1 MFFNSASTSIPPCS
15 LSLVSDKVNVLF
27 ALCPFFLSVI
37 PQPHPDPL
45 RHVSPCGQPCGPV
58 FCYWRATAWA
68 NYFFGP
74 VHPLHPIFCYFIAV
88 PSPPFHCVLLPEG
101 TRLPYPYFVFILSP
115 SDPDRKGPVSLVGT
129 RPPTFDYSSIFL
141 QKLQLINSI

>member
-1 MFFNSASTSIPPCS
+1 MFCNSALTSIPPCS

-74 VHPLHPIFCYFIAV
+74 VHPIHPIFCFFYRSTPLPPSSLRSSSRGD
-88 PSPPFHCVLLPEG
+88 PSPLSVFCFYPVTLWSRQEG
-101 TRLPYPYFVFILSP
+101 TRLPSRDPTPYLWLFFYFP
-115 SDPDRKGPVSLVGT
+115 SKVT
-129 RPPTFDYSSIFL
+129 AT
-141 QKLQLINSI
+141 